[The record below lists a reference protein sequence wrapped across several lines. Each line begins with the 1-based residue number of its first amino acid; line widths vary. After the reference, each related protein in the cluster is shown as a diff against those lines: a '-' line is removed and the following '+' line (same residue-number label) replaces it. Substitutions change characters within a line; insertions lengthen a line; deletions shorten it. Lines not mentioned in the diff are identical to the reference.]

1 MAENS
6 IKFLPYIKRQPPLPI
21 EESQPGHLTATLEL
35 KIIDGNDEPHPVGKQ
50 DLILRG
56 PGDILG
62 ISPKMIARVEPQPN
76 THDFEPNYFP
86 FIEFVDPDLPWRYS
100 LDRINAPGTTQLP
113 KRVYPWLALIVL
125 SNAEIND
132 MADED
137 IDVISLLE
145 DRREFLSVKGR
156 FLPNLNHAWAT
167 AHVHLNQLDR
177 AINQFIE
184 ERLASHCSRLFCCRK
199 LEAETQY
206 TAFLIPTYKI
216 AVQAAFGL
224 EAEDLGKEKAW
235 DNPAAEDIIKLP
247 IYYRWSFS
255 TSESGDFESLARKLV
270 PAALDSNRVG
280 FRAVDANLMTP
291 AAESDLDLFFLR
303 EGALAAPAFSQ
314 NRQSYAKGS
323 QSLPLTK
330 PMLKSL
336 NESLKTSAEP
346 LADDDT
352 DDIDPLV
359 TLPVYGRYFR
369 KTTAIQPPDKD
380 RWPDPT
386 PWVHEL
392 NLDFRNRV
400 AAAFGTKVVQK
411 NQEEYVKECW
421 LQAGKIREA
430 NEQLRRT
437 QAGYQIAKALEK
449 KHLAPLS
456 DERFALISTPFH
468 GHFALSEQ
476 GTGSSLKQTLAKSG
490 ISRGVFSSTFRRV
503 AHQRININQTKPFNA
518 IAAAKTSAYLRPRR
532 SIQQNIP
539 TMTPRVNEFFANLPV
554 TNVEV
559 LAPKQEVIPVEEIDT
574 GQEFRS
580 KFNIKQVLTQ
590 KIKGVIKLGGDRSI
604 SENFDPIM
612 AAPKIE
618 RSMYRHLADL
628 SADYMLPGI
637 ENLVNNGVTLCEE
650 NRRFIEAYMVG
661 LNHEMGRELVWR
673 HYPTDRRGTIFAYF
687 WDPIKAHTP
696 PSDIQE
702 IHKWLANLGS
712 NKSQAAKGA
721 NLVLVIKGDL
731 IRRYPGTI
739 IYALKI
745 TTPGKAGRPWEYW
758 SEGYPDSN
766 PPMDETHRL
775 EPVFRAQVGSDI
787 LFVGFPFSLEN
798 VQGNT
803 RNGEYYFI
811 LQENQ
816 DLPRFGLDIAS
827 QRMPPEGGCGT
838 EGIDINENEFS
849 WSDVCQDNA
858 GYINDFSIFGDTS
871 AAVATKTYQLPIR
884 VAIHASELLS
894 NGGTP

>member
-6 IKFLPYIKRQPPLPI
+6 ITFLPYIKRQPPLPI

-35 KIIDGNDEPHPVGKQ
+35 KIIDRNDQPHPVGRQ

-62 ISPKMIARVEPQPN
+62 ISRKMIARVEPQPN

-86 FIEFVDPDLPWRYS
+86 FVEFVDPDFPWRYS
-100 LDRINAPGTTQLP
+100 LDQVNPSGTSPLP
-113 KRVYPWLALIVL
+113 KRIYPWLALIVL

-156 FLPNLNHAWAT
+156 FLPNLDHAWAI

-184 ERLASHCSRLFCCRK
+184 KRPASHCSRLFCCRQ

-224 EAEDLGKEKAW
+224 ETEDLGKAKAW
-235 DNPAAEDIIKLP
+235 NNPAAEDIVKLP
-247 IYYRWSFS
+247 IYYRWTFS

-270 PAALDSNRVG
+270 PAALDSNKVG
-280 FRAVDANLMTP
+280 IRAVDANLMNP
-291 AAESDLDLFFLR
+291 ATETDLDLFFLR
-303 EGALAAPAFSQ
+303 EGALTVPGFSQ
-314 NRQSYAKGS
+314 NRLPYAEGS
-323 QSLPLTK
+323 EGLPLTK

-336 NESLKTSAEP
+336 NESLKTSTQS
-346 LADDDT
+346 LVDDDT
-352 DDIDPLV
+352 DDVDPLV

-369 KTTAIQPPDKD
+369 KTTVIQPPDKD
-380 RWPDPT
+380 QWQEPT

-400 AAAFGTKVVQK
+400 TAAFGTKVVQT
-411 NQEEYVKECW
+411 NQEDYVKECW
-421 LQAGKIREA
+421 LQVGKIREA

-437 QAGYQIAKALEK
+437 QAGYQVAKALEK

-476 GTGSSLKQTLAKSG
+476 GKGPSLKQALAKSG
-490 ISRGVFSSTFRRV
+490 IARGVFSSTFRRV

-518 IAAAKTSAYLRPRR
+518 IAAAKTSAYLRPRG

-539 TMTPRVNEFFANLPV
+539 AMTARVNDFFANLPV
-554 TNVEV
+554 TNFEV
-559 LAPKQEVIPVEEIDT
+559 LPPKLEVIPVEEIET
-574 GQEFRS
+574 GREFRA

-590 KIKGVIKLGGDRSI
+590 KLQGVIKLSGDRPI
-604 SENFDPIM
+604 PENFDPIM

-618 RSMYRHLADL
+618 QSMYKPLAAL

-637 ENLVNNGVTLCEE
+637 ENLANNGVTLCEE

-673 HYPTDRRGTIFAYF
+673 HYPTDQRGTIFAYF
-687 WDPIKAHTP
+687 WDPIKAHAP
-696 PSDIQE
+696 PSDIKD
-702 IHKWLANLGS
+702 IHKWLNNLGF
-712 NKSQAAKGA
+712 NQSQAAKGD

-731 IRRYPGTI
+731 IRRYPSTI
-739 IYALKI
+739 IYAVKI
-745 TTPGKAGRPWEYW
+745 SKSGNAGRPWQYW
-758 SEGYPDSN
+758 SEEYPDSN
-766 PPMDETHRL
+766 PPMDENHRID
-775 EPVFRAQVGSDI
+775 PVFRAQVGADI

-803 RNGEYYFI
+803 RNGEYYFV

-816 DLPRFGLDIAS
+816 DLPRFGLDVAS
-827 QRMPPEGGCGT
+827 PRMQQDAGCGT
-838 EGIDINENEFS
+838 QGIDINDFR
-849 WSDVCQDNA
+849 WSHVSKDHA
-858 GYINDFSIFGDTS
+858 GYINKFSDFGETS

-884 VAIHASELLS
+884 VAIHASELLP